1 MISKLQVLLLSDKVI
16 ARCESAYSSIESDTT
31 CDGFDDF
38 VSLVVAA
45 VASLE
50 GDLVGSTV
58 WSFKPRLQESSQVLQ
73 HVLLESFAC
82 SSYLEER
89 KMRTR
94 DWDKSMSLSHK
105 NTCTIPLNTHY

>member
-1 MISKLQVLLLSDKVI
+1 M
-16 ARCESAYSSIESDTT
+16 ESDTT

-73 HVLLESFAC
+73 HVLLESLAC
-82 SSYLEER
+82 SSYLEEW
-89 KMRTR
+89 KMRIK
-94 DWDKSMSLSHK
+94 DWDKSMTLIYK
-105 NTCTIPLNTHY
+105 NTRTIP